1 MTLAARWRSAAL
13 PGLSAVPLIVG
24 ACSPYQ
30 SAQNPAGPQA
40 GRIYSLWIFQLV
52 IATLVFIVVLAATF
66 FAARRSGRRSEP
78 LPDDDRVHRKLTGI
92 VATAVGMTV
101 VILFASFVH
110 ALTTGRAL
118 ASLPAKDALTIQ
130 VTGNQWWW
138 DVEYIDTAPSQRIVT
153 ANEIHVPV
161 GVPVQLIATSHD
173 VIHSFWVP
181 NLHGKKDLVPGHTT
195 ATWFQADTAGL
206 YRGQCAE
213 FCGHQHANMALWVIA
228 EPHDV
233 YTKWYEGQ
241 LQTPPNPS
249 DSLTQAGK
257 RIFLSKSCA
266 MCHNIGGTL
275 AGSHVGPDLTH
286 IASRRSIAA
295 GTLANTRANLA
306 AWIRDPQRFK
316 PGTRMPPSSLSAEEL
331 NAVVA
336 YLETLK

>member
-1 MTLAARWRSAAL
+1 MTLRARGRSAAST
-13 PGLSAVPLIVG
+13 GLSVVVSVAV

-30 SAQNPAGPQA
+30 SAQNPGGPQA
-40 GRIYSLWIFQLV
+40 QRIYSLWIFQLV
-52 IATLVFIVVLAATF
+52 IATVIFVVVLAATY
-66 FAARRSGRRSEP
+66 FASRNASRRSEP
-78 LPDDDRVHRKLTGI
+78 VPDDDAVHRKITRI
-92 VATAVGMTV
+92 VAAATGVTV

-118 ASLPAKDALTIQ
+118 AALPAKNALTIQ

-138 DVEYIDTAPSQRIVT
+138 DVEYIDTVPSGRIET

-195 ATWFQADTAGL
+195 VTWFQADTAGL

-228 EPHDV
+228 EPRDA

-241 LQTPPNPS
+241 SQTPPSPS
-249 DSLTQAGK
+249 DSLTQAGQ
-257 RIFLSKSCA
+257 RVFLSTTCS

-306 AWIRDPQRFK
+306 EWIRDPQSIK
-316 PGTRMPPSSLSAEEL
+316 PGSRMPSSNLSASEL

>member
-1 MTLAARWRSAAL
+1 MMLRAGWRSDAFS
-13 PGLSAVPLIVG
+13 GLSAAVLIATG
-24 ACSPYQ
+24 CSPYQ

-40 GRIYSLWIFQLV
+40 QRIHSLWIFQLV
-52 IATLVFIVVLAATF
+52 IATVVFIFVLAAAV
-66 FAARRSGRRSEP
+66 FATRAANRRSEM
-78 LPDDDRVHRKLTGI
+78 LPDDEHVHRKLTGI
-92 VATAVGMTV
+92 VATATGVTV
-101 VILFASFVH
+101 LILFASFVH

-118 ASLPAKDALTIQ
+118 ASLPAKNALNIQ

-138 DVEYIDTAPSQRIVT
+138 DVEYIDTAPSRRIET

-195 ATWFQADTAGL
+195 ITWFQADTAGL

-213 FCGHQHANMALWVIA
+213 FCGHQHAKMALWVIA
-228 EPHDV
+228 EPRDV
-233 YTKWYEGQ
+233 FAKWYEGQ
-241 LQTPPNPS
+241 LQTPQSPS
-249 DSLTQAGK
+249 DSLTLAGQ
-257 RIFLSKSCA
+257 RIFLAKTCA
-266 MCHNIGGTL
+266 MCHNVGGTL

-306 AWIRDPQRFK
+306 EWIRDPQSIK
-316 PGTRMPPSSLSAEEL
+316 PGSRMPSSNLSASEL

>member
-1 MTLAARWRSAAL
+1 MALSARWRSAGFT
-13 PGLSAVPLIVG
+13 GLSAVVPIAA

-40 GRIYSLWIFQLV
+40 QRIYSLWIFHLV

-66 FAARRSGRRSEP
+66 FAARSASRRPEVM
-78 LPDDDRVHRKLTGI
+78 PDDDRVHRKLTGI
-92 VATAVGMTV
+92 VASATGVTI

-118 ASLPAKDALTIQ
+118 ASLPAKNALTIQ
-130 VTGNQWWW
+130 VTGSQWWW
-138 DVEYIDTAPSQRIVT
+138 DVEYIDTAPSRRIVT

-195 ATWFQADTAGL
+195 VTWFQADTAGL

-228 EPHDV
+228 EPRDA
-233 YTKWYEGQ
+233 YAKWYEGQ
-241 LQTPPNPS
+241 LQTPPSPS
-249 DSLTQAGK
+249 DSLTQTGQ
-257 RIFLSKSCA
+257 RVFLSTTCS

-306 AWIRDPQRFK
+306 AWIRDPQRIK
-316 PGTRMPPSSLSAEEL
+316 PGSRMPSSSLSTSEL

>member
-1 MTLAARWRSAAL
+1 MMFRARRRPDAFS
-13 PGLSAVPLIVG
+13 GLSAAVLIAT

-30 SAQNPAGPQA
+30 SAQNPGGPQA

-52 IATLVFIVVLAATF
+52 VATLVFIVVLAATF
-66 FAARRSGRRSEP
+66 FAARRGSQRSAAM
-78 LPDDDRVHRKLTGI
+78 PDDDRGHRRLTGI
-92 VATAVGMTV
+92 VASATGVTV
-101 VILFASFVH
+101 VILFVSFIH

-118 ASLPAKDALTIQ
+118 ASLPSKNALTIQ
-130 VTGNQWWW
+130 VTGAQWWW
-138 DVEYIDTAPSQRIVT
+138 DVEYIDTAPSRRIVT

-228 EPHDV
+228 EPRDV

-249 DSLTQAGK
+249 DSLALTGQ
-257 RIFLSKSCA
+257 RVFLSKTCA

-295 GTLANTRANLA
+295 GTLANTHANLA
-306 AWIRDPQRFK
+306 AWIRDPQRIK
-316 PGTRMPPSSLSAEEL
+316 PGSRMPPSSLSAGEL